1 MLELTTVNGFRRMVR
16 LDQITK
22 IAELPDS
29 KRSSTVVS
37 LENGETVFASN
48 NYNEVKQMYEMH
60 FIEKQEPTSVAPE
73 ISHNINH

>member
-16 LDQITK
+16 LDQITQ

-37 LENGETVFASN
+37 LEM
-48 NYNEVKQMYEMH
+48 VKQFLRQTTITKLSKCM
-60 FIEKQEPTSVAPE
+60 KCTL
-73 ISHNINH
+73 